1 MSFSVTY
8 ISRTFTLIL
17 IFITTK
23 NYYHAEELF
32 YFLMFYFLSGINAFK
47 NDPSRASEG
56 QRNGSV
62 GKALAAK
69 ADSPLSISRTY
80 RMESEN
86 WLLKTQ
92 KTEQN
97 KRILNLSN

>member
-1 MSFSVTY
+1 MSSSVTY

-23 NYYHAEELF
+23 NYHAEELF

-47 NDPSRASEG
+47 NDPARASEG

-69 ADSPLSISRTY
+69 ADSLLSISRTY
-80 RMESEN
+80 RMESE
-86 WLLKTQ
+86 KDF
-92 KTEQN
+92 
-97 KRILNLSN
+97 